1 MAELPDDVDADLRR
15 FIADNFP
22 LGGEAAAQLDPEQ
35 SLVEAGVIDSTG
47 VLELIGYVEETYGLE
62 VPDADLVPENFD
74 SLANVARYVGRRLG
88 R

>member
-1 MAELPDDVDADLRR
+1 MAEAPDDVEADLRR

-22 LGGEAAAQLDPEQ
+22 LGGEAAQLDGEQ

-62 VPDADLVPENFD
+62 VPDADLLPENFD
-74 SLANVARYVGRRLG
+74 SLANVASYVGRRLG